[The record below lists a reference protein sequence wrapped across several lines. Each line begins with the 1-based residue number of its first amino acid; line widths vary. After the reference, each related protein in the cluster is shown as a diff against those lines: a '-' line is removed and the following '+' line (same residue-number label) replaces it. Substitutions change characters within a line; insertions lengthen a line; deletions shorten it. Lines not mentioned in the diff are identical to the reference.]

1 MLPRDR
7 FPSLRLDMPIA
18 ILADGYAPLA
28 FLAAELLLAVAPFLP
43 WDTER
48 IETLARRWQSPGE
61 PERDAA
67 GAVKVS

>member
-7 FPSLRLDMPIA
+7 LRRFRLEMPIA

-43 WDTER
+43 WETER
-48 IETLARRWQSPGE
+48 IEALARRWQQMATGRQPS
-61 PERDAA
+61 
-67 GAVKVS
+67 